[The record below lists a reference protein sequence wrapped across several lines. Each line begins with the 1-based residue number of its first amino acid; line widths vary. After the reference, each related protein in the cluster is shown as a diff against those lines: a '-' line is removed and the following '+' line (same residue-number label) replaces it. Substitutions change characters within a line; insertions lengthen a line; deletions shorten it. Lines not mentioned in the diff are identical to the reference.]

1 MKRKIP
7 ILIAL
12 AVVTILGLL
21 SACSPR
27 QAEQKLD
34 RIEDAVENRIDAAED
49 AMSNALQEAIPA
61 GSKSTLTE
69 DEAKAIAV
77 ENAGLNASQV
87 SRLRA
92 QYEIDDGV
100 PQYDVEFRYD
110 GFEYSYE
117 IHADTGKILSFEK
130 DR

>member
-7 ILIAL
+7 VLIAL
-12 AVVTILGLL
+12 ALVTAIGLL

-34 RIEDAVENRIDAAED
+34 RIEDAVENRIDAVQEAV
-49 AMSNALQEAIPA
+49 SNAVQEAIPTDKA
-61 GSKSTLTE
+61 KLTNQ
-69 DEAKAIAV
+69 EAMAIAV
-77 ENAGLNASQV
+77 KDAGLTLSQV

-92 QYEIDDGV
+92 QYEIDDGI
-100 PQYDVEFRYD
+100 PQYDVEFSYN

-117 IHADTGKILSFEK
+117 IHAETGKILSFEK

>member
-7 ILIAL
+7 VLIVL
-12 AVVTILGLL
+12 AVVIGLL
-21 SACSPR
+21 SACSLR
-27 QAEQKLD
+27 QVEQKMD
-34 RIEDAVENRIDAAED
+34 RIEDAVENRIDGAQEAV
-49 AMSNALQEAIPA
+49 SNAVQEAIPA
-61 GSKSTLTE
+61 EGKAKLTK

-77 ENAGLNASQV
+77 KDAGLTLSQV

-100 PQYDVEFRYD
+100 RQYDVEFSYN

>member
-7 ILIAL
+7 VLIVL
-12 AVVTILGLL
+12 AVVIGML
-21 SACSPR
+21 SACSLR
-27 QAEQKLD
+27 QAEQKRD
-34 RIEDAVENRIDAAED
+34 RIEDAVENRIDGAKEAV
-49 AMSNALQEAIPA
+49 SNAVQEAIPA
-61 GSKSTLTE
+61 EGKAKLTK

-77 ENAGLNASQV
+77 KDAGLTLSQV

-100 PQYDVEFRYD
+100 RQYDVEFSYN

-117 IHADTGKILSFEK
+117 IHADTGNILSFEK

>member
-7 ILIAL
+7 VLIVL
-12 AVVTILGLL
+12 AFVIGLL
-21 SACSPR
+21 SACSLR
-27 QAEQKLD
+27 QAEQKMD
-34 RIEDAVENRIDAAED
+34 RIEDAVENRIDGAQEAI
-49 AMSNALQEAIPA
+49 SNAVQEAIPA
-61 GSKSTLTE
+61 EGKAKLTK
-69 DEAKAIAV
+69 DEAKTIAV
-77 ENAGLNASQV
+77 KDAGLTLSQV

-100 PQYDVEFRYD
+100 RQYDVEFSYN

>member
-7 ILIAL
+7 VLIAL
-12 AVVTILGLL
+12 ALVTAIGLL

-34 RIEDAVENRIDAAED
+34 RIEDAVENRIDAVQEAV
-49 AMSNALQEAIPA
+49 SNAVQEAIPTDRA
-61 GSKSTLTE
+61 KLTNE
-69 DEAKAIAV
+69 EAKAIAV
-77 ENAGLNASQV
+77 KDAGLTLSQV

-92 QYEIDDGV
+92 QYEIDDGI
-100 PQYDVEFRYD
+100 PQYDVEFSYN

-117 IHADTGKILSFEK
+117 IHAETGKILSFEK

>member
-7 ILIAL
+7 VLIVL
-12 AVVTILGLL
+12 AFVIGLL
-21 SACSPR
+21 SACSLR
-27 QAEQKLD
+27 QVEQKMD
-34 RIEDAVENRIDAAED
+34 RIEDAVENRIDGAQEAV
-49 AMSNALQEAIPA
+49 SNAVQEAISA
-61 GSKSTLTE
+61 EGKVKLTK

-77 ENAGLNASQV
+77 KDAGLTLSQV

-100 PQYDVEFRYD
+100 RQYDVEFSYN
-110 GFEYSYE
+110 GLEYSYE

>member
-7 ILIAL
+7 VLIVL
-12 AVVTILGLL
+12 AVAIGLL
-21 SACSPR
+21 SACSLR
-27 QAEQKLD
+27 QAEQKMD
-34 RIEDAVENRIDAAED
+34 RIEDAVENRIDGAKEAV
-49 AMSNALQEAIPA
+49 SNAVQEAIPA
-61 GSKSTLTE
+61 EGKVKLTK

-77 ENAGLNASQV
+77 KDAGLTLSQV

-100 PQYDVEFRYD
+100 RQYDVEFSYN

>member
-7 ILIAL
+7 VLIAL
-12 AVVTILGLL
+12 ALVTAIGLL

-34 RIEDAVENRIDAAED
+34 RIEDAVENRIDAAQE
-49 AMSNALQEAIPA
+49 AVSNAVQEAIPTDKA
-61 GSKSTLTE
+61 KLTNQ
-69 DEAKAIAV
+69 EAKAIAV
-77 ENAGLNASQV
+77 KDAGLTLSQV

-92 QYEIDDGV
+92 QYEIDDGI
-100 PQYDVEFRYD
+100 PQYDVEFSYN

-117 IHADTGKILSFEK
+117 IHAETGKILSFEK

>member
-7 ILIAL
+7 VLIAL
-12 AVVTILGLL
+12 ALVTAIGLL

-34 RIEDAVENRIDAAED
+34 RIEDAVENRIDAAQE
-49 AMSNALQEAIPA
+49 AVSNAVQEAIPTDKA
-61 GSKSTLTE
+61 KLTNQ
-69 DEAKAIAV
+69 EAKAIAV
-77 ENAGLNASQV
+77 KDAGLTLSQV

-92 QYEIDDGV
+92 QYEIDDGI
-100 PQYDVEFRYD
+100 PQYDLEFSYN

-117 IHADTGKILSFEK
+117 IHAETGKILSFEK